1 MVSFSNGT
9 VSAHNQL
16 TRHACAS
23 SSSRN
28 ALLPLARQPFGIEL
42 CGKVARLLNGNGV
55 ENLLWGSHLMA
66 TYTVPVV
73 IQELACAIPRSQVHT
88 AIDSLEAEGILLC
101 RDRSCSWSR
110 WQETAWQRSGDQK
123 PAHFYLDYGE
133 VGDLAG
139 PDWNTV
145 QLHAMEDVLWEVS
158 AEGRGVGFSDGMDNN
173 IIFANDPGL
182 RMGSPLQGWGRF
194 PASCPG
200 VRLPTWQR
208 YVEALILLAL
218 SSDGYACTFWYG
230 ELCHVAEVENPDRLG
245 HPTFTKFLKGLSVRP
260 QSTFRAEIAE
270 ARESLGSRLHPR
282 RGS

>member
-1 MVSFSNGT
+1 M
-9 VSAHNQL
+9 
-16 TRHACAS
+16 
-23 SSSRN
+23 
-28 ALLPLARQPFGIEL
+28 
-42 CGKVARLLNGNGV
+42 
-55 ENLLWGSHLMA
+55 
-66 TYTVPVV
+66 
-73 IQELACAIPRSQVHT
+73 
-88 AIDSLEAEGILLC
+88 AIDSLETEGLSLC

-123 PAHFYLDYGE
+123 PAHFHLDHGE
-133 VGDLAG
+133 AGDFTG

-145 QLHAMEDVLWEVS
+145 QLHAMEDVLWEIS
-158 AEGRGVGFSDGMDNN
+158 AEGRGVEFSDGMDNN
-173 IIFANDPGL
+173 ILFANDPGL

-218 SSDGYACTFWYG
+218 SSDGYERTFWCR
-230 ELCHVAEVENPDRLG
+230 ELYLVAKVGNPDRLG
-245 HPTFTKFLKGLSVRP
+245 HLAFKRFLKGLFVRP

-282 RGS
+282 QVS